1 VKSGI
6 VIIAE
11 LTGDLATRI
20 LEIQKQHDPRMAAEL
35 PPHITLAGS
44 SGMGPI
50 PMRTS
55 VETLREKLEPV
66 TDATAP
72 IELRFGPPHRFMQ
85 TNIVVLPLDPH
96 GPLRDLHER
105 IKTSG
110 IEYEPP
116 RFAFTPHCTLN
127 FYPEI
132 SPVRLRQL
140 MSVRVSE
147 PFVVER
153 IQLYRTIDLTRTAKM
168 LELELRGQNRQPA
181 A

>member
-11 LTGDLATRI
+11 LTGDLAERV
-20 LEIQKQHDPRMAAEL
+20 LEIQRRHDPRMAAEL

-50 PMRTS
+50 PMRTTL
-55 VETLREKLEPV
+55 ETLRETLEPI
-66 TDATAP
+66 TDSTPPIVVNFGAP
-72 IELRFGPPHRFMQ
+72 TRFMQ

-96 GPLRDLHER
+96 GPLRTLHER
-105 IKTSG
+105 IKQSG
-110 IEYEPP
+110 VEYESP

-132 SPVRLRQL
+132 TAERLREL
-140 MSVRVSE
+140 MAVRVTE
-147 PFVVER
+147 PFRIEA
-153 IQLYRTIDLTRTAKM
+153 IQLYRTIDLTRTSKI
-168 LELELRGQNRQPA
+168 LELVLRG
-181 A
+181 

>member
-11 LTGDLATRI
+11 LTGDLADQV
-20 LEIQKQHDPRMAAEL
+20 LEIQKRHDPRMAAEL

-55 VETLREKLEPV
+55 VETLRETLEPI
-66 TDATAP
+66 TDSTAP
-72 IELRFGPPHRFMQ
+72 IVVHFGPPTRFMQ

-96 GPLRDLHER
+96 GPLRTLHER
-105 IKTSG
+105 IKQSG

-132 SPVRLRQL
+132 TPERLRDL
-140 MSVRVSE
+140 MTVRISE
-147 PFVVER
+147 PFRIEA
-153 IQLYRTIDLTRTAKM
+153 IQLYRTIDLTRTTKV
-168 LELELRGQNRQPA
+168 LDLKLRG
-181 A
+181 